1 MRMIGYVRVST
12 NDQSLSIEAQTK
24 RLEIEAQ
31 MQGWRMQVLV
41 DEGHSGAKSPLQ
53 RPALRRALELVES
66 GVAEGIVVTKLDRIA
81 RSLIDLM
88 SLLEQS
94 KSAGWNL
101 VALDLGIN
109 TGTPEGRLVAGIM
122 GSIAEWERARISERI
137 TEALAA
143 ARERGTHLG
152 APQRYTQETIATAR
166 QLRAQ
171 GSNYAS
177 IARALEREGV
187 VAKSGARLSSTQVRR
202 MCEGVTPA

>member
-1 MRMIGYVRVST
+1 
-12 NDQSLSIEAQTK
+12 LSIEAQTK

-31 MQGWRMQVLV
+31 MQGWRMQILV
-41 DEGHSGAKSPLQ
+41 DEGHSGAKSPLE
-53 RPALRRALELVES
+53 RPSLYKALQLVEA

-94 KSAGWNL
+94 KRGGWNL

-143 ARERGTHLG
+143 AKERGTHVG
-152 APQRYTQETIATAR
+152 APRRYSAEVQ
-166 QLRAQ
+166 QRAQ
-171 GSNYAS
+171 QMRAEGSSYAA
-177 IARALEREGV
+177 IARALESEGAT
-187 VAKSGARLSSTQVRR
+187 AKSGARLSSTQVRR
-202 MCEGVTPA
+202 MCESAR